1 MCGIVGIVGKLNAC
15 KSALNVLKNLEY
27 RGYDSAGLAYL
38 QKNHLN
44 TIKALGKLNKLK
56 SKFEVFEEE
65 IKDISIAIGHTRW
78 ATHGKVLLENTH
90 PILSE
95 NVAVCLLYTSDAA
108 DE

>member
-44 TIKALGKLNKLK
+44 TIKINRTGRC
-56 SKFEVFEEE
+56 F
-65 IKDISIAIGHTRW
+65 
-78 ATHGKVLLENTH
+78 
-90 PILSE
+90 
-95 NVAVCLLYTSDAA
+95 
-108 DE
+108 

>member
-1 MCGIVGIVGKLNAC
+1 MCGIVGIVGRSNAC

-56 SKFEVFEEE
+56 SKFEVLEED
-65 IKDISIAIGHTRW
+65 IKDISI
-78 ATHGKVLLENTH
+78 
-90 PILSE
+90 
-95 NVAVCLLYTSDAA
+95 VAKTIYICLKTYMHIYIYIFIYTYS
-108 DE
+108 